1 MSDTPDE
8 TYDKGLE
15 NDRTFPKEPQ
25 LISTELHVSSSADRG
40 GQETD
45 EDVGR
50 CLSPGDMVE
59 LQVSLSEQTLNDA
72 GYASLGSALGIQGDL
87 SSREVVEMVHVTQTP
102 PSAPSCVREPLGQR
116 GVVLSSPSMLGQVEV
131 IVQQPAASGAG
142 RSILSLGGPKVGGSI
157 GSQSEGEEG
166 GGKEAPGS
174 LTVSFGLPSEE
185 VTTAEEQ
192 DSDSDGDQDK
202 PHKHRAKHASKY
214 LLTISIQTISW
225 CAFPFCVCGADENLF
240 FKRYFAS

>member
-1 MSDTPDE
+1 M
-8 TYDKGLE
+8 

-25 LISTELHVSSSADRG
+25 LISTELHVPSSADRG

-50 CLSPGDMVE
+50 CLSPGDLVE

-72 GYASLGSALGIQGDL
+72 GSASLGSALGIQGDL
-87 SSREVVEMVHVTQTP
+87 SSREVVKMVHVTQTP
-102 PSAPSCVREPLGQR
+102 PSVPGCVREPLGQR
-116 GVVLSSPSMLGQVEV
+116 GVVLSSPMLGQVEV

-142 RSILSLGGPKVGGSI
+142 RSILTLSGPQASGSI

-214 LLTISIQTISW
+214 LLTISIQTIFW
-225 CAFPFCVCGADENLF
+225 CAFPLCVW
-240 FKRYFAS
+240 S